1 MRKIWS
7 LAGGCCE
14 KWIDG
19 WWLWCCEL
27 QAVVVVDW
35 FGFVGCGG
43 FVVGMGRLVCL
54 FFVFLWSVGSV
65 DDFGLG

>member
-1 MRKIWS
+1 MEKIWS

-14 KWIDG
+14 KRIGG
-19 WWLWCCEL
+19 WCLWCCEL
-27 QAVVVVDW
+27 QAVVVVDL

-43 FVVGMGRLVCL
+43 FVVGVGRLVCL
-54 FFVFLWSVGSV
+54 FLFFLWSVGPV